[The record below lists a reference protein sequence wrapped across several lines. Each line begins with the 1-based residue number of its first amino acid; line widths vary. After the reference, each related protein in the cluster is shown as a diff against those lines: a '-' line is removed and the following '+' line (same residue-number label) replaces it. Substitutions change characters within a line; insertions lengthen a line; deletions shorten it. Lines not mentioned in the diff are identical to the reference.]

1 MTGDAETSCR
11 LGTGKYHLG
20 PKEGTRITVEVGD
33 EQKQMLDKLRLVK
46 GYHSSE
52 VVQIA
57 LESLFSQPLVELDH
71 KIEKKRGHF

>member
-1 MTGDAETSCR
+1 MTGDTEPSYR
-11 LGTGKYHLG
+11 LGTGKYRLG
-20 PKEGTRITVEVGD
+20 SSTRLTVEVGD

-57 LESLFSQPLVELDH
+57 LESLFSQPLAELDH
-71 KIEKKRGHF
+71 KMKKKRGHF